1 MMMMMMIAIMMM
13 IGDENDDFGH
23 PLGLNICL
31 RCSGPPT
38 LPMCYAKQLKSLV
51 KFQEFQAL
59 QTQAE
64 QLHSADQAAIVAVT
78 RPWCCMKRNNFN
90 KVMRGVKEYRLEL
103 TSYSVKDSNSPGSL
117 RAMNEQRRGG
127 EQWWTEDSSLRTI

>member
-51 KFQEFQAL
+51 EFKEFQTL
-59 QTQAE
+59 Q
-64 QLHSADQAAIVAVT
+64 S
-78 RPWCCMKRNNFN
+78 
-90 KVMRGVKEYRLEL
+90 L
-103 TSYSVKDSNSPGSL
+103 TLCIQINGSL
-117 RAMNEQRRGG
+117 CTMHSINVLCKAA
-127 EQWWTEDSSLRTI
+127 